1 MPEYC
6 RPRRVESVAEL
17 CEVADVLVTE
27 AGWVPED
34 RTRVALA
41 MGEALANAVEHGGGE
56 DDLLRV
62 RLDLDGATLDVCVSD
77 GGDGPDPD
85 RLADAELPSDPLATE
100 GRGLYI
106 LRTVA
111 DAVRVDARG
120 GLCVTVCARS

>member
-6 RPRRVESVAEL
+6 RPRRVQSVAEL
-17 CEVADVLVTE
+17 CEVADALVAE
-27 AGWVPED
+27 AGWADAD

-41 MGEALANAVEHGGGE
+41 MGEALANAVEHGGGK
-56 DDLLRV
+56 DGLFRV

-77 GGDGPDPD
+77 GGAGPDPD
-85 RLADAELPSDPLATE
+85 RLAEADLPSDPLATE

-111 DAVRVDARG
+111 DDVRVDAQG